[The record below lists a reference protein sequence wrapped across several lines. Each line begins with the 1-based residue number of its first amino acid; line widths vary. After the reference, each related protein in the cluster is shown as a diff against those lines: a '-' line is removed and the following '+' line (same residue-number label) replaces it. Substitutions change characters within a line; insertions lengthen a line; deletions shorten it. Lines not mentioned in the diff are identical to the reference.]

1 MSLLEVLARAQV
13 TPTAPFAQL
22 LRQESVNLA
31 WGATILAITG
41 QESEALF
48 DTLIYLRRTGFAVAL
63 LLVQPT
69 PPSIELQKQVDLLNL
84 PVYRVWQE
92 RDLEIMQ

>member
-1 MSLLEVLARAQV
+1 VLARAQV
-13 TPTAPFAQL
+13 TPTTPFAQL

-41 QESEALF
+41 QESEVLF
-48 DTLIYLRRTGFAVAL
+48 ETLVYLKRAGFAVAL
-63 LLVQPT
+63 LLVQPM
-69 PPSIELQKQVDLLNL
+69 PPSMDLQKQADLLNL

-92 RDLEIMQ
+92 RDLEICQ